1 MRRQRSRAIE
11 GVRRLAANR
20 RQAKLTQRRY
30 TVDSSVRYFGCA
42 VGFGFG
48 VLWMTQGL
56 GGAILCLLL
65 AGLGYGV
72 VLAAERARENPRAL
86 RLPSRTP
93 EEDDLPLRA
102 EELNL
107 DLGHVYEPSDDASSP
122 LAAEDDYGWPVEQP
136 EIAHT
141 NGR

>member
-1 MRRQRSRAIE
+1 
-11 GVRRLAANR
+11 
-20 RQAKLTQRRY
+20 
-30 TVDSSVRYFGCA
+30 VDSSMRYFGCVA
-42 VGFGFG
+42 GFGFG

-56 GGAILCLLL
+56 GAAILCLLL
-65 AGLGYGV
+65 AALGYGV
-72 VLAAERARENPRAL
+72 VFVTERARENPGAF
-86 RLPSRTP
+86 RLQSRTP
-93 EEDDLPLRA
+93 EVADDLPLRA

>member
-1 MRRQRSRAIE
+1 M
-11 GVRRLAANR
+11 
-20 RQAKLTQRRY
+20 
-30 TVDSSVRYFGCA
+30 DSSVRYFGCA

-56 GGAILCLLL
+56 GAAILCLLL

-72 VLAAERARENPRAL
+72 VLAAERARENPGTF
-86 RLPSRTP
+86 RLPTRTR
-93 EEDDLPLRA
+93 EAEDLPSQA

-107 DLGHVYEPSDDASSP
+107 DLGHVYEPTDDSSSP
-122 LAAEDDYGWPVEQP
+122 LAAEADYGWPVEQP
-136 EIAHT
+136 EIAQT